1 VSDST
6 PAAGS
11 FGASSLADRV
21 ALVTGAAQGIGW
33 SIAQQLAANGASV
46 VVADMDADKAQA
58 AAKTLGGRTLGL
70 AMNVARSAEVS
81 AGIERV
87 VAEFGRLDV
96 LVNNAG
102 ITRDGLL
109 IRMKDEDW
117 DRVLDVNLKGTF
129 HCTKAALGVMIKQ
142 RRGRIISIASIVGVM
157 GNAGQT
163 NYAASKAAIIG
174 FTKSVAREYANRGVT
189 ANAVAPGFIKT
200 AMTDQLPEDVQ
211 TRLREQIPL
220 GRLGSPEDVAQAVA
234 FLASDAAS
242 YITGQVL
249 HVNGGMWMG

>member
-1 VSDST
+1 MSAL
-6 PAAGS
+6 AAEALRGK
-11 FGASSLADRV
+11 V
-21 ALVTGAAQGIGW
+21 ALVTGAAQGIGL
-33 SIAQQLAANGASV
+33 SIARTLAGCGASV
-46 VVADMDADKAQA
+46 VLADVDAATVQE
-58 AAKTLGGRTLGL
+58 AAKTVEGRALGL
-70 AMNVARSAEVS
+70 VMNVARGDEVT

-87 VAEFGRLDV
+87 MAEFGRLDV

-109 IRMKDEDW
+109 IRMKEEDW
-117 DRVLDVNLKGTF
+117 DHVIEVNLKGTF

-142 RRGRIISIASIVGVM
+142 RSGRIISIASIVGVM
-157 GNAGQT
+157 GNSGQA
-163 NYAASKAAIIG
+163 NYAASKAAILG

-200 AMTDQLPEDVQ
+200 AMTERLPADVQ
-211 TRLREQIPL
+211 TRLLDQIPL
-220 GRLGSPEDVAQAVA
+220 GRLGTPDDVAQAVA
-234 FLASDAAS
+234 FLASDAAA

>member
-1 VSDST
+1 MTASSV
-6 PAAGS
+6 AGP
-11 FGASSLADRV
+11 FGTASLADRV
-21 ALVTGAAQGIGW
+21 ALVTGSAQGIGW
-33 SIAQQLAANGASV
+33 SIAQQLAACGASV
-46 VVADMDADKAQA
+46 VIADVEAEKAEA
-58 AAKTLGGRTLGL
+58 AAKALGGRTLGL
-70 AMNVARSAEVS
+70 AMNVSRSADVS

-87 VAEFGRLDV
+87 STEFGRLDV

-102 ITRDGLL
+102 ITRDSLL

-129 HCTKAALGVMIKQ
+129 YCTKAALGVMIKQ